1 MRRTAE
7 SAGGSFRIRRLRVR
21 RRRSRYAEP
30 SMQGTPRRDEGWE
43 HWPGRPTG
51 EEGVRRR
58 LRGLFV
64 PTDAGDAIAELIAE
78 HSRELEA
85 RSEELRA
92 AVAELEQRETRAR
105 ELHARVE
112 KVLREGSAELDI
124 RHSDLSVRASELD
137 RRDAALMEAEARVE
151 DRGRELGAVELRRA
165 ALERREEALQ
175 EREQTLDTRRQELD
189 GREQELSEREAALE
203 ALATEPEG
211 PERQAPHDSHVAF
224 SIDNGY
230 RLLEREGAV
239 PAPGETVALEE
250 GVHRCLRVTV
260 SPLPGDPR
268 RCAVLERVPTP
279 PGG

>member
-1 MRRTAE
+1 
-7 SAGGSFRIRRLRVR
+7 
-21 RRRSRYAEP
+21 
-30 SMQGTPRRDEGWE
+30 
-43 HWPGRPTG
+43 
-51 EEGVRRR
+51 VRRR
-58 LRGLFV
+58 LRALFV
-64 PTDAGDAIAELIAE
+64 PTEAGDAIAELSAE

-175 EREQTLDTRRQELD
+175 EREQTLDRRQQELD
-189 GREQELSEREAALE
+189 GREQELREREAALE
-203 ALATEPEG
+203 AAAAAEPEG
-211 PERQAPHDSHVAF
+211 PDRQAPRDSHVAF
-224 SIDNGY
+224 AIDNGY
-230 RLLEREGAV
+230 RLLEREGA
-239 PAPGETVALEE
+239 APETGETVALDE
-250 GVHRCLRVTV
+250 GMHRCLRVTV

-268 RCAVLERVPTP
+268 RCAVLERVPFSAAED
-279 PGG
+279 